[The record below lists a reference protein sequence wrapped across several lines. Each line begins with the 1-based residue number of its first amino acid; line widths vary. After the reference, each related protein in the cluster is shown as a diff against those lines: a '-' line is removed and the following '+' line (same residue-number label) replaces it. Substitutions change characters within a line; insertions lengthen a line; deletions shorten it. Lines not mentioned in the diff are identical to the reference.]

1 MLNLVSCGCGNDAL
15 PSQSKT
21 QIPTQIKK
29 KQQVDGE
36 LIMDVSPTS
45 LEGADKITEITFKL
59 KGDKKAILANYTIGI
74 TSICI
79 ANSIEQKKRYETRT
93 VADFCLATELTS
105 SKNILKIP
113 YKVVEDDKKFD
124 LVTIEF
130 KLTDNK
136 GSVPITRNVTWKKG
150 VVPEVHLK
158 LTKLFYNQASGSI
171 IFSIQNSAAVP
182 VKDVQL
188 RYTNISTD
196 EVEKAA
202 VLNSQQTGIINITNI
217 SVGDSTEDQVLPIDF
232 KLATKAKFKFEILYR
247 GNPVKGGTIEQYFHD
262 KPPVLKLVPLD
273 RTASDKTIQFKIE
286 KEAKSGNIDPSKLK
300 LLISETTGSS
310 SEVYY
315 NGEKAIEIMATRLGN
330 IGDTIKLIVHSKK
343 AIEASFALQLVYD
356 GSNIGS
362 VQTFKWI
369 IDSTEATHLLFE
381 AIDTIDNS
389 NDIEATIDLLL
400 AKGASLDAK
409 DAHGDTL
416 IHKVVEKGNR
426 EAAELLITKG
436 ASLNAANRHRNTPLH
451 LAIKKRDKEI
461 IKIFIEKGANICAE
475 NNDGESPIS
484 QAIISND
491 QEILDE
497 LLKSNKGYINDTCFR
512 SDFTALHL
520 AASIDNKVVIEKL
533 LAKGANINTT
543 NEKYGNSPLHLAV
556 NSNKQV
562 AIEALLAGKG
572 INVNILNNRSDTSL
586 HLAIRKGNRDL
597 ISLLLAREDINTNI
611 GDNKLYTP
619 LHLAVKGNKGNNEE
633 AVKLLLSKGADINAK
648 NKSKDTPLHIAVRRV
663 LKNPKN
669 VNTNI
674 VKLLLDQGAL
684 KDKPDDQ
691 GRTAIDVNIANKQG
705 NTPLHIAISGGD
717 EVEVLVKLL
726 LDKGARTDISNLE
739 GNTPLHTAVSGGD
752 EVLVKLLLD
761 KGARTDISN
770 LEGNTPLH
778 TAISG
783 GDEVLVKLLLDKGK
797 GHEQI

>member
-1 MLNLVSCGCGNDAL
+1 MLKQFILKKHAYCFSVFLIGLLIVLSFVSCGCGNDDL
-15 PSQSKT
+15 PSQLET
-21 QIPTQIKK
+21 QIPTQPERE
-29 KQQVDGE
+29 QQDDGE
-36 LIMDVSPTS
+36 LIMDVSPISLGGNEKTS
-45 LEGADKITEITFKL
+45 EITFKL
-59 KGDKKAILANYTIGI
+59 KGDKKAILANYTIAI
-74 TSICI
+74 TSICT
-79 ANSIEQKKRYETRT
+79 ANSIEQKKLYETKT

-315 NGEKAIEIMATRLGN
+315 NGEKAIEIMATHLGN

-381 AIDTIDNS
+381 AMDAIDNL
-389 NDIEATIDLLL
+389 NDFEATIDLLL
-400 AKGASLDAK
+400 AKGASLNAK
-409 DAHGDTL
+409 
-416 IHKVVEKGNR
+416 
-426 EAAELLITKG
+426 
-436 ASLNAANRHRNTPLH
+436 NRHDNTPLD
-451 LAIKKRDKEI
+451 LAIRKRDKEI
-461 IKIFIEKGANICAE
+461 IKIFVEKGANICAQ
-475 NNDGESPIS
+475 NNDGESPLS

-491 QEILDE
+491 QEVLDE
-497 LLKSNKGYINDTCFR
+497 LLKSNKGYLNYTC
-512 SDFTALHL
+512 SHSGYTALHL
-520 AASIDNKVVIEKL
+520 AASIDNIDTKVVIEKL
-533 LAKGANINTT
+533 LAKGANINTKDGT
-543 NEKYGNSPLHLAV
+543 KNQNTPLHLAID
-556 NSNKQV
+556 SNNQV
-562 AIEALLAGKG
+562 AIEVLLEGKD
-572 INVNILNNRSDTSL
+572 IDVNIQNYRLDTSL

-597 ISLLLAREDINTNI
+597 IRLLLARKDINTNI
-611 GDNKLYTP
+611 GDNELYTP
-619 LHLAVKGNKGNNEE
+619 LHLAVKGDNKE
-633 AVKLLLSKGADINAK
+633 AVKLLLSKGADINAE
-648 NKSKDTPLHIAVRRV
+648 NESKDTPLHIAVRRV
-663 LKNPKN
+663 LKDPKN
-669 VNTNI
+669 IDI
-674 VKLLLDQGAL
+674 VGLLLDPSAL

-691 GRTAIDVNIANKQG
+691 GRTAIDVNIANDQ
-705 NTPLHIAISGGD
+705 
-717 EVEVLVKLL
+717 
-726 LDKGARTDISNLE
+726 

-761 KGARTDISN
+761 KGARKDISN
-770 LEGNTPLH
+770 L
-778 TAISG
+778 
-783 GDEVLVKLLLDKGK
+783 KGK
-797 GHEQI
+797 TPMDFAITPSNQKIKELLGV

>member
-1 MLNLVSCGCGNDAL
+1 MLNQFILKKHAYCFSVFLIGLLGVLNFVSCSCGNDDL
-15 PSQSKT
+15 PSQSKKR
-21 QIPTQIKK
+21 IPTQSKRE
-29 KQQVDGE
+29 QQDDGE

-45 LEGADKITEITFKL
+45 LEGIDKITTITFKL
-59 KGDKKAILANYTIGI
+59 KGKKAILANYTIAI

-79 ANSIEQKKRYETRT
+79 ANSIEQKKLYETKT
-93 VADFCLATELTS
+93 VADFCLATELTPS
-105 SKNILKIP
+105 QNILKIP

-124 LVTIEF
+124 FVTVEF

-136 GSVPITRNVTWKKG
+136 GSIPITRNVTWKKG

-158 LTKLFYNQASGSI
+158 FTKLFYNQASGSI
-171 IFSIQNSAAVP
+171 VFNIQNSTAVP

-202 VLNSQQTGIINITNI
+202 VLNGQQTGTINVTSI
-217 SVGDSTEDQVLPIDF
+217 SVGSSTEDYVLPIDF

-247 GNPVKGGTIEQYFHD
+247 GNPVKDGTIEQYFHD

-300 LLISETTGSS
+300 LLISEATGSS

-381 AIDTIDNS
+381 AMDTIDNS
-389 NDIEATIDLLL
+389 NDVEATIDLLL
-400 AKGASLDAK
+400 AKGASLNAK

-416 IHKVVEKGNR
+416 LHKAVEKGNR
-426 EAAELLITKG
+426 EVAELLITKG
-436 ASLNAANRHRNTPLH
+436 ASLNAKNRHGNTPLH
-451 LAIKKRDKEI
+451 LAIRKRDKEI
-461 IKIFIEKGANICAE
+461 IEIFIEKGANICAE
-475 NNDGESPIS
+475 NNDGESPLS

-491 QEILDE
+491 QEVLDE
-497 LLKSNKGYINDTCFR
+497 LLKSKKGYINDTCFHAR
-512 SDFTALHL
+512 FTALHL
-520 AASIDNKVVIEKL
+520 ASSIDNIDNKVVIEKL

-543 NEKYGNSPLHLAV
+543 NENNGNTPLHLAV

-562 AIEALLAGKG
+562 AIEVLLEGKD
-572 INVNILNNRSDTSL
+572 IDVNIGNYWLDTSL

-597 ISLLLAREDINTNI
+597 IRLLLARKDINTNI
-611 GDNKLYTP
+611 GNDKLYTP
-619 LHLAVKGNKGNNEE
+619 LHLAVKGNNKE
-633 AVKLLLSKGADINAK
+633 AVELLLSKGADIDAENELK
-648 NKSKDTPLHIAVRRV
+648 NTPLHIAVQRV
-663 LKNPKN
+663 LKDPKN
-669 VNTNI
+669 VNINI

-691 GRTAIDVNIANKQG
+691 GRTALD
-705 NTPLHIAISGGD
+705 
-717 EVEVLVKLL
+717 LVKASKNEDLKRL
-726 LDKGARTDISNLE
+726 FGITTL
-739 GNTPLHTAVSGGD
+739 
-752 EVLVKLLLD
+752 
-761 KGARTDISN
+761 
-770 LEGNTPLH
+770 
-778 TAISG
+778 
-783 GDEVLVKLLLDKGK
+783 
-797 GHEQI
+797 